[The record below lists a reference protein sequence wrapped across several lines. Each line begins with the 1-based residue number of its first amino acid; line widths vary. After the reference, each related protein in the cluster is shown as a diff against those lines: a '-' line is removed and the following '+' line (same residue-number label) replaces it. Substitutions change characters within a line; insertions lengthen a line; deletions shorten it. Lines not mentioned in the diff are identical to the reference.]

1 MNIINDG
8 VLFNTREYGEIMVV
22 TRQVVT
28 LQLFVTGTNRSLL
41 LIIDRSLSK
50 HNDIFCLIT

>member
-8 VLFNTREYGEIMVV
+8 VLFNTREYYDENELRFNGKIMAV

-28 LQLFVTGTNRSLL
+28 LQQFATGTHSEQTGLY
-41 LIIDRSLSK
+41 S
-50 HNDIFCLIT
+50 

>member
-1 MNIINDG
+1 

-28 LQLFVTGTNRSLL
+28 LQLFVTGTHSEQTGLY
-41 LIIDRSLSK
+41 S
-50 HNDIFCLIT
+50 